1 MTDKE
6 ENSAAVRFVSDAY
19 TFTLPGIKI
28 DGVSCHDL
36 DTIYGIGSE
45 ILKDEKNNGVKIT
58 GGFPVSYLVSAPLS
72 HRGAPFFWAAAN
84 CGGRLVAFIDFLFH
98 VCLWI
103 SIVVLDSWI
112 MVLPNRDA
120 GDPLKHE
127 IGDEFAK
134 EIQFAAS
141 LCNYLFLGGLV
152 LSLIFGWAGQMHG
165 SAWPT
170 QIVFTLGMGMASL
183 LFTLLYAVKLMM
195 MTGDGVNGNWNI
207 VKETPEVTVR
217 QMTLWLVFLKVLAIT
232 MMKANKEFWG
242 PALPAQLAQTCGL
255 VQGHGSKSY
264 IQKANGA
271 LAQPRNGIGYN
282 PLNNA

>member
-1 MTDKE
+1 M
-6 ENSAAVRFVSDAY
+6 A
-19 TFTLPGIKI
+19 GIKVERASFSVPYFTI
-28 DGVSCHDL
+28 EGVGECHELED
-36 DTIYGIGSE
+36 IYGIGSRVV
-45 ILKDEKNNGVKIT
+45 LGEKENTYKIS

-84 CGGRLVAFIDFLFH
+84 WGGKLVALIDLLFH
-98 VCLWI
+98 VCLWV
-103 SIVVLDSWI
+103 SIVVIDSWI

-120 GDPLKHE
+120 DDALKHE

-183 LFTLLYAVKLMM
+183 LFTLLYALKLMM

-242 PALPAQLAQTCGL
+242 PALPGQLAQTCGL
-255 VQGHGSKSY
+255 VKSGTDKGATTMKQAVAGS
-264 IQKANGA
+264 NGK
-271 LAQPRNGIGYN
+271 IGYN
-282 PLNNA
+282 PLGGP

>member
-1 MTDKE
+1 MTWQFRTAPLE
-6 ENSAAVRFVSDAY
+6 FPY
-19 TFTLPGIKI
+19 FTI
-28 DGVSCHDL
+28 DGVGECHNL
-36 DTIYGIGSE
+36 KEIYGIGSE
-45 ILKDEKNNGVKIT
+45 IEDPKEGQPGKIT
-58 GGFPVSYLVSAPLS
+58 GGLPVSYLVSAPLA

-84 CGGRLVAFIDFLFH
+84 GGGRLVALVDLLFH
-98 VCLWI
+98 VCLWA

-120 GDPLKHE
+120 DDALKHE

-152 LSLIFGWAGQMHG
+152 LSIVFGWLGQMHG

-183 LFTLLYAVKLMM
+183 LFTLLYALKLMM
-195 MTGDGVNGNWNI
+195 MTGDGVNGNWNT

-242 PALPAQLAQTCGL
+242 PAIPTQLAQTCGL
-255 VQGHGSKSY
+255 VQPEGDDKGVANMK
-264 IQKANGA
+264 KATS
-271 LAQPRNGIGYN
+271 LAGQTIGYN
-282 PLNNA
+282 PV

>member
-1 MTDKE
+1 MTTNVKAGVATVEIPLPYVSIEGVGECHGLKE
-6 ENSAAVRFVSDAY
+6 
-19 TFTLPGIKI
+19 
-28 DGVSCHDL
+28 
-36 DTIYGIGSE
+36 IYGIGSQVVPPAE
-45 ILKDEKNNGVKIT
+45 GRPGKIS
-58 GGFPVSYLVSAPLS
+58 GGFPVSYLVSAPLA
-72 HRGAPFFWAAAN
+72 HRGAPFFWAASHW
-84 CGGRLVAFIDFLFH
+84 GGKLVALIDLLFH
-98 VCLWI
+98 VCLWV

-120 GDPLKHE
+120 DDPLKHE

-141 LCNYLFLGGLV
+141 LCNYLFLGGLF

-232 MMKANKEFWG
+232 MMKSNKEFWG
-242 PALPAQLAQTCGL
+242 PAIPAQLAQTCGL
-255 VQGHGSKSY
+255 VQYGGDKGVTTMMQAVS
-264 IQKANGA
+264 GA
-271 LAQPRNGIGYN
+271 GQTIGYQ
-282 PLNNA
+282 PI

>member
-1 MTDKE
+1 MPDYGVKSITVPLPYVTIEGVGECHGLKE
-6 ENSAAVRFVSDAY
+6 
-19 TFTLPGIKI
+19 
-28 DGVSCHDL
+28 
-36 DTIYGIGSE
+36 IYGIGSE
-45 ILKDEKNNGVKIT
+45 IVSSKDESKTMIS
-58 GGFPVSYLVSAPLS
+58 GGFPVSYLVSAPLA

-84 CGGRLVAFIDFLFH
+84 WGGRLVAIIDLLFH
-98 VCLWI
+98 VCLWV
-103 SIVVLDSWI
+103 SIVVIDSWI
-112 MVLPNRDA
+112 MMLPNRDA
-120 GDPLKHE
+120 DDALKHE

-183 LFTLLYAVKLMM
+183 LFTLLYALKLMM

-255 VQGHGSKSY
+255 VQSGDDKGVTAMNQATNLSGK
-264 IQKANGA
+264 
-271 LAQPRNGIGYN
+271 GIGYN
-282 PLNNA
+282 PLQA